1 MHLLLTSRGVL
12 DMLGQVGDARHTG
25 PPRTTSCTVDKNVIS
40 FNQRHPSRPDGSGGG
55 NNVSV
60 KPGKCLPKDSH
71 CVAFR
76 LLLDQEDLARPA
88 RTRPSVRPKLS
99 ELRFVMS
106 NLHLTDV

>member
-1 MHLLLTSRGVL
+1 VHLLLTSRAVL

-60 KPGKCLPKDSH
+60 KPGKCLPKDSPIAWPSDCFWIRKISRDPH
-71 CVAFR
+71 G
-76 LLLDQEDLARPA
+76 LD
-88 RTRPSVRPKLS
+88 
-99 ELRFVMS
+99 LRFGRS
-106 NLHLTDV
+106 CLS